1 MVKAVPA
8 PKVKNAK
15 LLWWP
20 YAYAAILAI
29 LAIVQLMGVGGF
41 DLAHIAY
48 RTAGTPAMIMII
60 AGLEIFSL
68 PFLLRLN
75 LSPLARFFSALFAF
89 IAPYFLV
96 AHWAYLL
103 SENAIPFN
111 IWSTLGT
118 FLLIPLAIASFVIL
132 KGYSA
137 LRFK

>member
-15 LLWWP
+15 LLAWP
-20 YAYAAILAI
+20 YAYAVVLAV
-29 LAIVQLMGVGGF
+29 LAVVQLMGIGGF
-41 DLAHIAY
+41 NLAHISYQTSGA
-48 RTAGTPAMIMII
+48 PVMII
-60 AGLEIFSL
+60 IIAALEIFSL

-89 IAPYFLV
+89 VIPYFLV

-103 SENAIPFN
+103 SENAIPFDVL
-111 IWSTLGT
+111 SVLGT
-118 FLLIPLAIASFVIL
+118 FLLVPLAIVSFVIL
-132 KGYSA
+132 RGYLA